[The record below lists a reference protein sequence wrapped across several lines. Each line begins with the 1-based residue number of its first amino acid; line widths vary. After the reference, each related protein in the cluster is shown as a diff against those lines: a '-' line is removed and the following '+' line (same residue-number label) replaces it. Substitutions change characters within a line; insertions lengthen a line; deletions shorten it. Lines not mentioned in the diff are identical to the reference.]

1 MMKAAD
7 LIKKIEALNDL
18 YTLLDK
24 VDYEALT
31 DAQLMGLNDKDLN
44 NNEKNG
50 LELLKSIIYRG
61 GRPIVDA
68 IKQGSARYGVDES
81 GALRVFTPDDE
92 DYGSYSDYRTPTE
105 ALHFQPGIDSL
116 VETRYPTR
124 SPGGM
129 LAGAEVAPRSQHT
142 VFGGD
147 PMLSKMKSGAADV
160 AQDVVNQGTKFA
172 APVVASLYGGST
184 PAVLAKTLIP
194 LAASM
199 TGNAYVDSKRG
210 EDQYSDDVTQDIITA
225 GAGATGAVLA
235 NKIAPRSLDVKSP
248 AEVAQLLA
256 QKLNYGSAKE
266 LMKAHPNL
274 LGQVMKGLESGN
286 TKIYSR
292 RNWVNQPLVDFD
304 AATGGQDLPV
314 KVREFKGLTNTDGT
328 PIPRNDK
335 FKVDNDLLHQFMKD
349 NGIPITGKGSLS
361 DPEREGLRKWL
372 EKAWSDPWSDMG
384 RLFFP
389 QDEIVESTMPDAK
402 GTAVAEPTTTKSNEI
417 PGEIIRQE
425 GTRNKITKG
434 DLVRRLSTYDKFKPG
449 TGNDDAY
456 WTSKFLRERAYLDD
470 PAMQEKW
477 LQALEEYSKR
487 HGYAA
492 KNFQT
497 GSVADKGAPP
507 VKETDSPLVSPTEYR
522 TPPKHPKLRKA
533 VRFALPLAATAAA
546 EAAADDIIGIAKRW
560 LLPTGDR

>member
-1 MMKAAD
+1 MMKATD
-7 LIKKIEALNDL
+7 LINKIDALDDM

-24 VDYEALT
+24 VDFEALT
-31 DAQLMGLNDKDLN
+31 DEQVATLSDKGLND
-44 NNEKNG
+44 NEKNG
-50 LELLKSIIYRG
+50 LQFLKTLVSRG
-61 GRPIVDA
+61 GRPVVNA
-68 IKQGSARYGVDES
+68 IKQGSARYGVDKT

-92 DYGSYSDYRTPTE
+92 DYDTYSDYRTPIE

-147 PMLSKMKSGAADV
+147 PMLSTMKNGAADV
-160 AQDVVNQGTKFA
+160 VQDVISQGTKFA
-172 APVVASLYGGST
+172 APVTAALYGGST

-194 LAASM
+194 LAVSM
-199 TGNAYVDSKRG
+199 GGNAYVDSKRG
-210 EDQYSDDVTQDIITA
+210 EDQYSDNVAQDLITA

-235 NKIAPRSLDVKSP
+235 NKIAPRGLDVKSP

-274 LGQVMKGLESGN
+274 LDQVMKGLESGS
-286 TKIYSR
+286 TRLYSR
-292 RNWVNQPLVDFD
+292 SNWVNQPLVDFD
-304 AATGGQDLPV
+304 AATGGPDLPV
-314 KVREFKGLTNTDGT
+314 KVQPFNGLTNTDGT

-335 FKVDNDLLHQFMKD
+335 FKVDNELLHRFMKD

-389 QDEIVESTMPDAK
+389 QDEIVEPTMPDAK
-402 GTAVAEPTTTKSNEI
+402 GTAVAEPTAFKSNEI

-456 WTSKFLRERAYLDD
+456 WTSKFLRERASLDD

-477 LQALEEYSKR
+477 VQALDEYSKR

-492 KNFQT
+492 KNFRT
-497 GSVADKGAPP
+497 GSVVDKGAPP
-507 VKETDSPLVSPTEYR
+507 VKETDTPLVSPTEYR
-522 TPPKHPKLRKA
+522 TVPKHPKLRKA
-533 VRFALPLAATAAA
+533 VRFTLPLAATAVA
-546 EAAADDIIGIAKRW
+546 EAAADDIVGIAKRW